1 MKSIRLCALATCAA
15 LAVPATGQDA
25 SSIWNSLQQPAFSA
39 DKSAS
44 VSQLALVRDRI
55 RITLADGIIQ
65 FTNPVNGI
73 VFGAT
78 FRGRV
83 QVEPPN
89 ALEAQQLRL
98 LSKQDTLDMEFSEAV
113 FVFLDDTFAEVS
125 RQVQFVPNPGAL
137 SSELYI
143 TREKEREEASEPLL
157 PRLFKGILSY
167 AHRRTSLFAADLKTN
182 KKGWI
187 HVRLDALDREEI
199 TVGRWS
205 KSVGCLTTG

>member
-1 MKSIRLCALATCAA
+1 MKSIRLCVLATCAT

-55 RITLADGIIQ
+55 RITLA
-65 FTNPVNGI
+65 NGI

-78 FRGRV
+78 FRGRGRV

-98 LSKQDTLDMEFSEAV
+98 LSRQDTLDMEFSEAV

-125 RQVQFVPNPGAL
+125 RQV
-137 SSELYI
+137 
-143 TREKEREEASEPLL
+143 
-157 PRLFKGILSY
+157 
-167 AHRRTSLFAADLKTN
+167 
-182 KKGWI
+182 
-187 HVRLDALDREEI
+187 
-199 TVGRWS
+199 
-205 KSVGCLTTG
+205 